1 MITVTITG
9 GDRRYV
15 RDGVSKGESD
25 DRQAVPGG
33 HRRVPTS
40 QDAAPQESAFR
51 QHIGGRTDAQQGCG

>member
-9 GDRRYV
+9 GDRRCL

-25 DRQAVPGG
+25 DQQVVPGG

-40 QDAAPQESAFR
+40 QDA
-51 QHIGGRTDAQQGCG
+51 HAQLYYDCFDCSIDGKDF